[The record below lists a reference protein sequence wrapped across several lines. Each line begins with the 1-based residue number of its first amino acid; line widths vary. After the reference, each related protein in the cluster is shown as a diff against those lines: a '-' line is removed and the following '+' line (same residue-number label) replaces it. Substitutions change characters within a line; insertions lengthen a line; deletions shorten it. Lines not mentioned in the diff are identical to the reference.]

1 MKKAFIFLLVSI
13 LTSTLSAQSDFHEW
27 AKTPPM
33 GWNSWDCYYSSV
45 TEQQVRN
52 NAEYMRDYLKDYG
65 WEYVVVDIRWFTDD
79 KNSYYN
85 QSNPVYTM
93 DEYGRYM
100 PDTKRFPSAAD
111 GNGFKKLADDIH
123 AMGLK
128 FGIHIMR
135 GQKTWSTRLLQLHL
149 QALCGMGSRFHQD

>member
-1 MKKAFIFLLVSI
+1 MKKTIFFLFALM
-13 LTSTLSAQSDFHEW
+13 LASTINAQTDFHQW

-93 DEYGRYM
+93 
-100 PDTKRFPSAAD
+100 A
-111 GNGFKKLADDIH
+111 
-123 AMGLK
+123 
-128 FGIHIMR
+128 
-135 GQKTWSTRLLQLHL
+135 
-149 QALCGMGSRFHQD
+149 